1 MVAEVVERV
10 FTGDG
15 AVSPASATATDAWAG
30 FTARAVE
37 TSPGLAHPDVLR
49 PDRNAR
55 AILVAIG
62 DDLARWDL
70 EARTER
76 TYWETGAQ
84 EGRDMVRVTASGWA
98 DASVWRLRGGLS
110 GVQAQAFA
118 QGGTGDGMMP
128 GPLLGVMLEQAVT
141 GSSRFGTAAGHAVAG
156 VETPVD
162 ELRREQGQPPRKPE
176 PDADA
181 AAAADASRVAGA
193 GGLEGIPGVP
203 GADGVRGL
211 SGDELL
217 GAMTAARRQANR
229 AEWARLAVIA
239 EFARRRYAETRVAM
253 DRGDPVGQRPGEF
266 FCEEVSWA
274 AAESTHKAEE
284 QVELAVSMA
293 VRLPCLGGRL
303 AEGALDAGRLLV
315 VHRATTELSVENARL
330 VDAMLAPD
338 APGLTTEALRKRAW
352 RLVLKLEP
360 EAAAKRR
367 KKAKKKQRVE
377 MWMEESG
384 NAAFAGRELDP
395 EDALAANAY
404 YDAVARTLRKAGLP
418 GTLRELRHLVFV
430 HRNTGRDPLSLIED
444 LGGNGLDAD
453 RAAGGGD
460 GAAPNGADA
469 SDADAQDV
477 GAPDAG
483 TVGATGGNGGDWDE
497 ASGRAEE
504 LRDDG
509 YRADEPWHGLDAL
522 GDDSD
527 DDDDQDDDDDDDRGD
542 GGDTGDGGPGGPGG
556 PDVPGP
562 SGTDRSPGGAA
573 AASKPSGS
581 PAPAANIHLLV
592 SAGTVLGWSTTP
604 GEVSGLSGPLDAEA
618 SRDLVRSAARNPAT
632 RWHVTLVD
640 DESGQAVA
648 HACARGR
655 HSWEDIARSVQTVQT
670 VPDGAARQ
678 AGLAEQSAIVAGLL
692 DELGITECESI
703 ARGSCDHVHQ
713 EDRYVPS
720 RKLGDLVR
728 ARTAECPAPCCG
740 SSAVGDD
747 LDHTVSW
754 PDGATDECNLAP
766 PCRRHHRVKQAP
778 GWHLAQE
785 SPGEMRWTTPSGR
798 TYDTHPTRY
807 DL

>member
-15 AVSPASATATDAWAG
+15 AVSPVSAAATNAWAG

-37 TSPGLAHPDVLR
+37 TPVGLAHPDALR
-49 PDRNAR
+49 PGRNAR
-55 AILVAIG
+55 AILVAVG

-76 TYWETGAQ
+76 TYWEAGGQ
-84 EGRDMVRVTASGWA
+84 EDRDMVRVTASGWA

-110 GVQAQAFA
+110 GIQAQAFA

-141 GSSRFGTAAGHAVAG
+141 GSSRFGTAAGLAVAG

-181 AAAADASRVAGA
+181 AAAAHASRMAGA

-203 GADGVRGL
+203 GADGVREL

-217 GAMTAARRQANR
+217 GAMAAARRQANR

-239 EFARRRYAETRVAM
+239 EFARRRYAETRAAI

-274 AAESTHKAEE
+274 AAESAHKAEE

-293 VRLPCLGGRL
+293 VRLPCLGGRM

-367 KKAKKKQRVE
+367 KKAKKRQRVE

-430 HRNTGRDPLSLIED
+430 YRNTGRDPLSLIEND
-444 LGGNGLDAD
+444 GGNGLDAD
-453 RAAGGGD
+453 RTAEG
-460 GAAPNGADA
+460 
-469 SDADAQDV
+469 DADRTAE
-477 GAPDAG
+477 
-483 TVGATGGNGGDWDE
+483 GD
-497 ASGRAEE
+497 ASGRLEE

-509 YRADEPWHGLDAL
+509 YRADEAWHGLDAFGEDSVDVDNDDQGGDHDQG
-522 GDDSD
+522 GDDN
-527 DDDDQDDDDDDDRGD
+527 RVG
-542 GGDTGDGGPGGPGG
+542 
-556 PDVPGP
+556 
-562 SGTDRSPGGAA
+562 GGAA

-592 SAGTVLGWSTTP
+592 PAGTVLGWSTTP

-640 DESGQAVA
+640 ERSGRAVA
-648 HACARGR
+648 HACARGH
-655 HSWEDIARSVQTVQT
+655 HSWASIVQTVQT
-670 VPDGAARQ
+670 VESVPDGAAGQ
-678 AGLAEQSAIVAGLL
+678 AGLAEQSAIVARLL
-692 DELGITECESI
+692 DELGITEFAPI

-720 RKLGDLVR
+720 RRLGDLVR
-728 ARTAECPAPCCG
+728 ARSATCPAPCCG
-740 SSAVGDD
+740 SSAVGND

-754 PDGATDECNLAP
+754 PNGATDECNLAP

-778 GWHLAQE
+778 GWHLTQD